1 MSEDFVWR
9 DAGRTVAFQRQA
21 AEQAPVLLREHGF
34 GPFELIGSRRALA
47 CVEGLV
53 AAAAAVHE
61 VAPGA
66 VPEASAAMLDR
77 VEGKRLVA
85 VGGGRTIDTAKAIA
99 SVTGAEVAALA
110 TTMSG
115 AEMTGIHRLPSG
127 AEGRAHGLV
136 RPCLVIADPALMTSQ
151 EEGMLRASAMN
162 ALAHA
167 ADSFCTPFANPVST
181 MAGVRGA
188 AAIAAALDQPREERS
203 AAALATGG
211 ILCSYAIDSALF
223 GVHHVLCQTIVQRL
237 GLGHAQ
243 VNAAVLPATAS
254 FLIARAPVEMAEF
267 VTAVG
272 SDSED
277 VGNRVRELGG
287 GPAGLGE
294 LGADRA
300 RLDEV
305 IEAALAR
312 PQLAYSPGPPGRAE
326 IEQLIEAAW

>member
-9 DAGRTVAFQRQA
+9 DAGRTVAFHRQG

-47 CVEGLV
+47 GVESLAG
-53 AAAAAVHE
+53 AAAAVHE
-61 VAPGA
+61 MVPGV
-66 VPEASAAMLDR
+66 VPEVSAAMLEAVR
-77 VEGKRLVA
+77 GQRLVA

-99 SVTGAEVAALA
+99 AVTGAEVAALP

-115 AEMTGIHRLPSG
+115 AEMTGIHRAPAG
-127 AEGRAHGLV
+127 AEGQVRGLV
-136 RPCLVIADPALMTSQ
+136 RPCLVIADPELMTSQ
-151 EEGMLRASAMN
+151 EEGQLRASSMN

-167 ADSFCTPFANPVST
+167 VDSFCTPFANPVSA
-181 MAGVRGA
+181 MAGARGA
-188 AAIAAALDQPREERS
+188 AAIAEALDQPREERS
-203 AAALATGG
+203 RAALATGG

-237 GLGHAQ
+237 GLGHAA

-254 FLIARAPVEMAEF
+254 YLATRAPVEMAELL
-267 VTAVG
+267 AALG

-277 VGNRVRELGG
+277 VADRIRELGG

-294 LGADRA
+294 LGADRS

-305 IEAALAR
+305 IEAALGR

-326 IEQLIEAAW
+326 VEQLIEASW